1 MDGMMDGIWALSD
14 AITVKSEG
22 SISRSQATVTRVDN
36 EGIVWIHIPGG
47 IDETPVNG
55 RSTANVEPG
64 DSVLVEIV
72 GGRANIVGNSTS
84 PSVSGRDIN
93 RAIEPVVEQV
103 DTIADKVEIAE
114 SSASGAKAI
123 SEAIN
128 QHFWTDTQG
137 SHITFY
143 SRDQF
148 KQNPS
153 GPNQLSNANGILLLD
168 GETYLSA
175 FMPVGMVVYDGQGNE
190 DENVVGELTRDGI
203 KFYVRAVTSS
213 GTANHFDAL
222 SMSANNESYGGS
234 VNVTTGDLAI
244 TSFVPTYTGHESYT
258 HISTPSGAVYSD
270 GYSEDLL
277 GGDNYGDV
285 GIAGAGVQRGLVFF
299 NRDGKL
305 VLSSEAHTGIVY
317 DDEQEVDKY
326 FSDIRAS
333 VEASAGIEID
343 ADANYVGGPATWPP
357 TTYSSSDPSIR
368 MWSENI
374 TFEGETKSHQFAM
387 DDVIDVLLGNAHSG
401 TAIFQGEL
409 SSQSTLESANY
420 KAGWYWLIVTAGTYA
435 GNVCESG
442 DMIYSV
448 ADRGSVYSASDFA
461 VVQTNQEAL
470 TNQEIET
477 LLTLADS

>member
-1 MDGMMDGIWALSD
+1 MMDGIWALSD

-64 DSVLVEIV
+64 DSVFVEIV

-84 PSVSGRDIN
+84 PSVSTREIN
-93 RAIEPVVEQV
+93 NAVEPVVMQIDDISKQV
-103 DTIADKVEIAE
+103 DAAKTAATGAEAIA
-114 SSASGAKAI
+114 S
-123 SEAIN
+123 AIN
-128 QHFWTDTQG
+128 QHFWTDKQGVHVTQV
-137 SHITFY
+137 TKDEFV
-143 SRDQF
+143 QT
-148 KQNPS
+148 PS
-153 GPNQLSNANGILLLD
+153 GPNQLSNSEGLLLRD
-168 GETYLSA
+168 GSTYLSA
-175 FMPVGMVVYDGQGNE
+175 FTTDGQYIYDGHGNGE
-190 DENVVGELTRDGI
+190 ENIIGEFTRDGI
-203 KFYVRAVTSS
+203 KFYVSAVTSS
-213 GTANHFDAL
+213 GTTNHFDAL
-222 SMSANNESYGGS
+222 SMSANNERYGGS

-258 HISTPSGAVYSD
+258 YISTPSGAVYSD

-277 GGDNYGDV
+277 GGDNHGDI

-326 FSDIRAS
+326 FNDIRAS

-357 TTYSSSDPSIR
+357 TTYSSSEPNIR

-387 DDVIDVLLGNAHSG
+387 DDVIDTLLGNAHSG

-409 SSQSTLESANY
+409 SSQSALESANY
-420 KAGWYWLIVTAGTYA
+420 KSGWYWLIVTAGTYA

-477 LLTLADS
+477 LLTLADN